1 VGRTVDDQ
9 VGADIFDGL
18 SDTRLAGDI
27 QLPVSQR
34 TDLVGRAEYL
44 QTILSQ
50 LSPGAGKHNFQT
62 FFPLT

>member
-44 QTILSQ
+44 QTVLPQ
-50 LSPGAGKHNFQT
+50 LSPGTGDHNFHR
-62 FFPLT
+62 FSPLK